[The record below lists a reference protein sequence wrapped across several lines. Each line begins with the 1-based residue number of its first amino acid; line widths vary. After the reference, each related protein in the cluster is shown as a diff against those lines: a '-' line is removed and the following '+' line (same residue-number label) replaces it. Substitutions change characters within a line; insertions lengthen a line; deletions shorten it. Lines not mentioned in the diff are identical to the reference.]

1 MGVFLLRKNHRNTQ
15 DCLSSIFF
23 VKFSHIEVPIMPFG
37 YKKVLIIGATSGI
50 GKTVADKVVQNGSN
64 LIVAG
69 RRKENL
75 DEIVQRYGSDKV
87 SATAFDVMQLEKVRS
102 PTPIEI
108 YPHLTSNENKDPA
121 ICLNDHLREPRSGLH
136 IRQLGYPT
144 TLRFLQAGNRRSGHL
159 RPRTDHELYIRGP
172 HCQSIPPTPAEPE
185 DRNSHR
191 IHDVANGTRAH
202 DAMSELRR
210 FQGCSAP
217 FHPCPPHSAAGW
229 SWGCEGFGD
238 LSSGCAD

>member
-1 MGVFLLRKNHRNTQ
+1 MA
-15 DCLSSIFF
+15 
-23 VKFSHIEVPIMPFG
+23 FG

-50 GKTVADKVVQNGSN
+50 GKTLADKVVQNGSK

-87 SATAFDVMQLEKVRS
+87 SAKAFDVMQLEQVRS
-102 PTPIEI
+102 PMPSEI
-108 YPHLTSNENKDPA
+108 WPQLTSTENKDPT
-121 ICLNDHLREPRSGLH
+121 ICLRDHLGEPRSGLH
-136 IRQLGYPT
+136 LRQLGYPT
-144 TLRFLQAGNRRSGHL
+144 TLRLLQAGDRRFGHL

-172 HCQSIPPTPAEPE
+172 HSQSIPPAFTEPE

-191 IHDVANGTRAH
+191 IHDVANGARAH
-202 DAMSELRR
+202 DAMPELRR

-217 FHPCPPHSAAGW
+217 FHSCSPHSVAEW
-229 SWGCEGFGD
+229 SWGCEGSGD